1 MSHRKGSESSGGPPM
16 QGIQGRGGP
25 PAREFSAE
33 LLRGILTAYSVGD
46 AMGMPTEFM
55 TRAEIDSKFGLVDR
69 LLEPR
74 ESNNHPNI
82 PRGSV
87 TDDTEQVCALLEE
100 YAERGRVDA
109 RDTAR
114 RLLRWMKESGAIEK
128 RYIGPSS
135 RAALEA
141 IERGTPPE
149 SAGLGGTTCGGVMRS
164 PAAVLFAA
172 VRQKPLAE
180 CVHACLLP
188 THNTQLALEPA
199 MGYAYALHA
208 AMRGESLETILSE
221 LEAGATEGARL
232 APYPQCGPS
241 VAARVRNFIACPS
254 MARHFQAQATPFS
267 GTGPGAAAMNA
278 ENIGAVLDFLYNVY
292 GTTLASADVAAA
304 ALCIF
309 LAARDD
315 VWLAIRMGASI
326 GGDTDTIAAL
336 AGALSA
342 AYSLAAGLP
351 LNIPDAVVHEVLEKN
366 NLDFDSLIG
375 HLLS

>member
-1 MSHRKGSESSGGPPM
+1 MSHRKGNESSGGPPM

-25 PAREFSAE
+25 PAREFPLE
-33 LLRGILTAYSVGD
+33 LLHGILTAYSVGD

-74 ESNNHPNI
+74 ESNNPPNI

-109 RDTAR
+109 RDTAQ

-128 RYIGPSS
+128 KDIGPSS

-141 IERGTPPE
+141 IDRGTPPE

-164 PAAVLFAA
+164 PAAVLLAA

-208 AMRGESLETILSE
+208 AMRGESLETILSAV
-221 LEAGATEGARL
+221 EAGAAEGARL

-241 VAARVRNFIACPS
+241 VAARVRNFIACPF
-254 MARHFQAQATPFS
+254 MAPHLQAQAAPFP
-267 GTGPGAAAMNA
+267 GAGPGAAGMNA
-278 ENIGAVLDFLYNVY
+278 ENAGVVLDFLYSVY

-315 VWLAIRMGASI
+315 VWLAIRMGASA